1 MKWKKILRQLG
12 LLLAFVGLGVVMNTN
27 LAQAAGS
34 NPSGVDADATLLSGN
49 TFNTGRE
56 AANIV
61 PGSTANDYAGMKNY
75 PDQPSGVYANGVSN
89 GRITNKTTKFF
100 VKYTQSESGAMTL
113 KDTTYYYFVKVYPD
127 ISSGTGKSL
136 VTNSVT
142 GWGLASGSRP
152 TSVKSYPSGWTE
164 LDVDLSGIGNTVSL
178 PLYLGFSYDFAGS
191 ESGTEMYYTI
201 TLDSDPSVTKDWK
214 DVTIDGN
221 GTVSSSATKV
231 TGTAEPGTTVA
242 LSGADGSHTATVAAD
257 GNYTID
263 LGSQSLKDLNVGSTI
278 KVTEYNQFGDSKSA
292 TANVVDT
299 VPLDISPASTSLT
312 ISPDDWAAHIAG
324 KSSTDI
330 AAWLADQANLQVTKQ
345 GDTTPLTQ
353 ADGLAF
359 STADDLTTLTA
370 GGTQT
375 VNLNAA
381 DSNGDKSTTPAAIS
395 VTRGLGKLQFG
406 DLSELIFGAGATLA
420 VPAQSTLFA
429 PGKYQVNISDSRAT
443 GSPWYLS
450 ATASTMTDSS
460 GHTLSGDVVY
470 EDVSGNVT
478 KLDAGNAVPVA
489 SGTRSG
495 ESTDAA
501 KDWTQDGNAYT
512 SNVPAGIYLDA
523 KPNIY
528 TGSTANAYA
537 GTLTWYL
544 NDAPGTSN

>member
-1 MKWKKILRQLG
+1 MKLKKILRQLG
-12 LLLAFVGLGVVMNTN
+12 LLLAFVGLGVGVGVTTGYA
-27 LAQAAGS
+27 AQPGTSLIGAQGS
-34 NPSGVDADATLLSGN
+34 YEQTPNFIDDDSKGFRASYPTLDSVTADGV
-49 TFNTGRE
+49 
-56 AANIV
+56 V
-61 PGSTANDYAGMKNY
+61 
-75 PDQPSGVYANGVSN
+75 N
-89 GRITNKTTKFF
+89 GRITSATKHIYVSFSGNATIKTDYYSDSQFTKFYAD
-100 VKYTQSESGAMTL
+100 V
-113 KDTTYYYFVKVYPD
+113 TTYDGSTVTTLNTGSPKMWSL
-127 ISSGTGKSL
+127 SS
-136 VTNSVT
+136 
-142 GWGLASGSRP
+142 
-152 TSVKSYPSGWTE
+152 
-164 LDVDLSGIGNTVSL
+164 GNTVAQAPSSYITIPVDFTNLGISPSL
-178 PLYLGFSYDFAGS
+178 PIYIGFDYGAKSDLFNINI
-191 ESGTEMYYTI
+191 MDYYKSI
-201 TLDSDPSVTKDWK
+201 TLTANNNNTSALAG
-214 DVTIDGN
+214 VTINKGN
-221 GTVSSSATKV
+221 DIPSSSTMV
-231 TGTAEPGTTVA
+231 EGTGDAGLTAMLTGGNIKAGDYKTTVQ
-242 LSGADGSHTATVAAD
+242 SDGT
-257 GNYTID
+257 YKFD
-263 LGSQSLKDLNVGSTI
+263 LGSTTLKSLGDPSTI

-299 VPLDISPASTSLT
+299 VPLDISPPSTNLT
-312 ISPDDWAAHIAG
+312 ISPDDWADHIAG
-324 KSSTDI
+324 KSSADI
-330 AAWLADQANLQVTKQ
+330 AAWLADQANLHVTKQ
-345 GDTTPLTQ
+345 GYTTPLTQ
-353 ADGLAF
+353 VGDGLAF

-395 VTRGLGKLQFG
+395 VTRGLGELQFG

-429 PGKYQVNISDSRAT
+429 PGTYHVNISDSRAT

-470 EDVSGNVT
+470 EDGSGNMT

-501 KDWTQDGNAYT
+501 KDWTQNGKAYT